1 MIATRALTGGSISPE
16 AEGRSRRRRAQ
27 CGVRLAASSQT
38 DPQPPLCS
46 RGSVARGCF
55 AVRATRSPNPT
66 PLARAHHAT
75 DKQSPLHWRLYSLF
89 TAPSRSD
96 GAPYNIPISK
106 APGGCEGS
114 AASGA
119 SAPKSHRSPDYCPIR
134 QFTIAPLPKET
145 QRPRC
150 VCHAQN
156 CREMF
161 HLLHPYYTISRG
173 TSAALPGGPSLRDG
187 PCKAESE

>member
-1 MIATRALTGGSISPE
+1 ML
-16 AEGRSRRRRAQ
+16 Q
-27 CGVRLAASSQT
+27 GVR
-38 DPQPPLCS
+38 
-46 RGSVARGCF
+46 
-55 AVRATRSPNPT
+55 RS
-66 PLARAHHAT
+66 AT
-75 DKQSPLHWRLYSLF
+75 DKQSPPHWRLYSLII
-89 TAPSRSD
+89 APSRSD

-114 AASGA
+114 AASGV

-173 TSAALPGGPSLRDG
+173 TSAAPYGDAASSRVTPRLRRTSAALPGGASLRDG
-187 PCKAESE
+187 QAILALAATQPLCKLLTRRRNRNKVRPNIIR